1 MKHIVNRTLQTTTT
15 FIHLPAE
22 YNVLAPTK
30 EAVPADLVSRSLQ
43 ARMVSYKYQT
53 ALNMAVIVCSLRL
66 HRHTHDS
73 LTVCGVFDSLS
84 SYSFNVIARCVRHVG

>member
-43 ARMVSYKYQT
+43 ARMVTYKYQT
-53 ALNMAVIVCSLRL
+53 GLNWLSLYAVLDYIVI
-66 HRHTHDS
+66 HT
-73 LTVCGVFDSLS
+73 
-84 SYSFNVIARCVRHVG
+84 IP